1 MTVRPT
7 DTGLDAALAE
17 IAETQVDEVQ
27 TLSRGVL
34 NSTFVLCRLA
44 MMHSLNNEAFNKP
57 LASMVHTVNTL
68 VSRGGYFSLKLSGD
82 SFFVNNNM
90 IRLDSASFASAEYL
104 VEVFRRLAVG
114 SITATA
120 PIDGPGLIQFVEAL
134 RQAELSRDAE
144 ERQQALV
151 GRTIGG
157 IAVRPQSGE
166 VDPLIEL
173 KRDAQRNYAVLCV
186 ALADVAERT
195 KRDRLPPL
203 AKLKRL
209 VQKTADLAAENP
221 AIATAL
227 GCHFG
232 EAEHHKFHAVNVSIF
247 SILLGRA
254 IGLDKKRLSALGL
267 TALLHDMGT
276 QDAPDDGSGG
286 TEQPQI
292 PGSVGL
298 LTRAGNLS
306 EQVINWTVF
315 AYEVGLYT
323 GRHDL
328 HAHGYFGGFETG
340 VLARIVAVAHFYE
353 RLINR
358 DRAQCLS
365 PHLAVQHVLHRAGRQ
380 FDPIVARAFLRAF
393 GIFPVGTVVELDD
406 GSKAIV
412 VRHADAGDRP
422 GKPVVRILGDDAGEE
437 AKERAVIDLGAP
449 GARRTIAR
457 AIPPAE
463 LHVNP
468 TAEILS

>member
-1 MTVRPT
+1 MGVRPT
-7 DTGLDAALAE
+7 DTGLDAALAQL
-17 IAETQVDEVQ
+17 AETQVDEVQ
-27 TLSRGVL
+27 TLSRGAL

-44 MMHSLNNEAFNKP
+44 MMHNLNNEAFKKP
-57 LASMVHTVNTL
+57 LASMVHIVNTH

-90 IRLDSASFASAEYL
+90 IRLDSASFTSAEYL
-104 VEVFRRLAVG
+104 VEVFRRLGMG

-120 PIDGPGLIQFVEAL
+120 SIDGQGLIQFIEAV
-134 RQAELSRDAE
+134 RQAELAKDAE
-144 ERQQALV
+144 ERKRALV

-173 KRDAQRNYAVLCV
+173 KRDAQRNYAVLAV
-186 ALADVAERT
+186 ALADVVGRT
-195 KRDRLPPL
+195 KRERLPSL

-209 VQKTADLAAENP
+209 VQKTADLAEENR

-232 EAEHHKFHAVNVSIF
+232 EKEHHLFHPVNVSIF
-247 SILLGRA
+247 SILLGQA
-254 IGLDKKRLSALGL
+254 IGLDRKRLSALGL
-267 TALLHDMGT
+267 TALLHDVGT
-276 QDAPDDGSGG
+276 EDAPDDGTRGG
-286 TEQPQI
+286 EQPQI
-292 PGSVGL
+292 PGSVSL
-298 LTRAGNLS
+298 LTRAANLS
-306 EQVINWTVF
+306 EQVITWTVF

-323 GRHDL
+323 GRCDL

-353 RLINR
+353 RMVNR
-358 DRAQCLS
+358 DPAQRLS

-380 FDPIVARAFLRAF
+380 FDPSVARAFLRAF

-412 VRHADAGDRP
+412 VGHGDAGDGPR
-422 GKPVVRILGDDAGEE
+422 KPLVRILGGDAGNEE
-437 AKERAVIDLGAP
+437 RQRTVIDLGTQ
-449 GARRTIAR
+449 GARTIAR
-457 AIPPAE
+457 AVPPAE
-463 LHVNP
+463 LCVNA
-468 TAEILS
+468 TAEVLF